1 MILSRKA
8 HVLRYPARVCP
19 SCGSTDGKSSPLA
32 TWHYGTCDRCG
43 KTDTPVAEPRD
54 FRSQRRDKNR

>member
-1 MILSRKA
+1 MNVVKVRRD
-8 HVLRYPARVCP
+8 HLRYPAWVCP
-19 SCGSTDGKSSPLA
+19 KCGKGGNRLA